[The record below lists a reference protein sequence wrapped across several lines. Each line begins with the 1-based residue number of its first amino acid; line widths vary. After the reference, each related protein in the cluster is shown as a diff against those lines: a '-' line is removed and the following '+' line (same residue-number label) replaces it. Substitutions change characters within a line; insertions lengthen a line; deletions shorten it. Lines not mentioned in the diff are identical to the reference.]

1 MAVSLETPVGYHL
14 SYSEDID
21 FMAAAYFTA
30 FFAKRLL
37 SAKMMDDVHVLK
49 VDVPADATR
58 ETPWKVARL
67 SLTPYFFPVAAKRK
81 RLDEPA
87 KFSYRVD
94 SKPEEMQPGT
104 DSHVLRVEK
113 VVAVTPLSLDLT
125 SRIDLS
131 DLERELGQ
139 DLSTE

>member
-14 SYSEDID
+14 SYSERID
-21 FMAAAYFTA
+21 FNVAAYFTA
-30 FFAKRLL
+30 FFAQRLL
-37 SAKMMDDVHVLK
+37 SRKMKDDVHVLK
-49 VDVPADATR
+49 VEVPGDATR

-67 SLTPYFFPVAAKRK
+67 SLTRYFFPIAPKRK

-87 KFSYRVD
+87 QFSYRVV
-94 SKPEEMQPGT
+94 SKPEDLQPGT

-125 SRIDLS
+125 SRVDLS
-131 DLERELGQ
+131 DLERELRHIPGG
-139 DLSTE
+139 E